1 MGASLAGT
9 ASLSLFLI
17 WGRDFSSTGLV
28 FSSEAPGWPWSRS
41 EWWGSALGGVSP
53 VPSLEVSRLQQLA
66 VCRPR
71 LHCWSGAFGRGLSTA
86 TYSPR
91 AASGVVSGGCTQ
103 AVEDQ
108 LPRWSPCVAPCC
120 PASQTQKRCII
131 GPVAPA
137 KSLSST
143 QCCGGGS

>member
-41 EWWGSALGGVSP
+41 EGWGSALGGVS
-53 VPSLEVSRLQQLA
+53 LEVSCLQQLA

-71 LHCWSGAFGRGLSTA
+71 LHCW
-86 TYSPR
+86 
-91 AASGVVSGGCTQ
+91 
-103 AVEDQ
+103 
-108 LPRWSPCVAPCC
+108 
-120 PASQTQKRCII
+120 
-131 GPVAPA
+131 
-137 KSLSST
+137 
-143 QCCGGGS
+143 

>member
-41 EWWGSALGGVSP
+41 EWWGSALGGVS
-53 VPSLEVSRLQQLA
+53 LEVSCLQQLA

-71 LHCWSGAFGRGLSTA
+71 LHCW
-86 TYSPR
+86 
-91 AASGVVSGGCTQ
+91 
-103 AVEDQ
+103 
-108 LPRWSPCVAPCC
+108 
-120 PASQTQKRCII
+120 
-131 GPVAPA
+131 
-137 KSLSST
+137 
-143 QCCGGGS
+143 